1 MLLINEQTTLERDIH
16 VLLTVSSQPCMKSS
30 APLGTERI
38 ARTLASAYSKTQ
50 L

>member
-1 MLLINEQTTLERDIH
+1 MLLMNEQTTLDSDR
-16 VLLTVSSQPCMKSS
+16 LLTVSSKPGMKLS

>member
-1 MLLINEQTTLERDIH
+1 MLLINEQTTLDSDRF
-16 VLLTVSSQPCMKSS
+16 LTVSSQPCIKSS